1 MAHIGKEVKER
12 RIKKF
17 WTLDDLARESKVH
30 KGTIVRIE
38 SCKENYSINSLIAIF
53 SICGSVGQIGYNDGL
68 AMRLYLYGV

>member
-53 SICGSVGQIGYNDGL
+53 TALEREVVVSTKRI
-68 AMRLYLYGV
+68 R